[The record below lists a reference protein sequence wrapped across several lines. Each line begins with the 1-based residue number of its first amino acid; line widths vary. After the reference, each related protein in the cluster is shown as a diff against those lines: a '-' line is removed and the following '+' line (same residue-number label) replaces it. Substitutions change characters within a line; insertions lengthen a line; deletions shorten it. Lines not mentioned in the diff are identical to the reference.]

1 MLIEMKVMI
10 LMNISNTGINLI
22 KSFEGCYLEAY
33 RCPAGVWTI
42 GWGTTEPVNGVKPH
56 AGMKITQKQADDLL
70 INHLKSY
77 EASVNKLGLELNQNQ
92 FDALVSICY
101 NCGAGIFKGNLLNA
115 LKAKNWSSVA
125 DQLLLYNKARVN
137 GVLQPLAGLTRRRKA
152 ERELFLKP
160 VAQTQKEDK
169 ELSES
174 VSKIIRKGRKIDFNS
189 WKRVDLININN
200 VPALIDRLGG
210 ISELKQRGI
219 ISNID
224 LWVSKK
230 YTKENVRSLLI
241 KFAAKA

>member
-115 LKAKNWSSVA
+115 LKAKNLNIYVTGS
-125 DQLLLYNKARVN
+125 
-137 GVLQPLAGLTRRRKA
+137 GTVLSQDPMAGTTV
-152 ERELFLKP
+152 EEGTVINVTLK
-160 VAQTQKEDK
+160 E
-169 ELSES
+169 
-174 VSKIIRKGRKIDFNS
+174 
-189 WKRVDLININN
+189 
-200 VPALIDRLGG
+200 
-210 ISELKQRGI
+210 
-219 ISNID
+219 
-224 LWVSKK
+224 
-230 YTKENVRSLLI
+230 
-241 KFAAKA
+241 AKDSH